1 MKTIIGVVCL
11 ALGVVGG
18 IFAGRSLAAK
28 SFDKALEVVRNQHK
42 SDEAR
47 LSMAGKRIA
56 KLESQLAEAKAS
68 SAAAK
73 KSAQKKEAETPVA
86 VKTDKKE
93 EPIVL
98 GKDMNLE
105 DALKKRLP
113 SEQFTQ
119 VTNAFAQFRARLA
132 QRAKSRQD
140 YLSSIDTSGM
150 TAAEKANHKR
160 YLELFAKREAASEKM
175 RGGMFNQDAIRE
187 MVEVGME
194 MRETAKEERATLM
207 RQVARELGYTGD
219 DAKTI
224 QETVQNIYDCTSSG
238 PMSGINDLI
247 ESAPMLKGGGAGGAS
262 DVKVETHVI
271 GL

>member
-1 MKTIIGVVCL
+1 
-11 ALGVVGG
+11 
-18 IFAGRSLAAK
+18 
-28 SFDKALEVVRNQHK
+28 
-42 SDEAR
+42 
-47 LSMAGKRIA
+47 
-56 KLESQLAEAKAS
+56 
-68 SAAAK
+68 
-73 KSAQKKEAETPVA
+73 
-86 VKTDKKE
+86 
-93 EPIVL
+93 
-98 GKDMNLE
+98 
-105 DALKKRLP
+105 
-113 SEQFTQ
+113 
-119 VTNAFAQFRARLA
+119 
-132 QRAKSRQD
+132 
-140 YLSSIDTSGM
+140 M

-238 PMSGINDLI
+238 PMSGINALM

-262 DVKVETHVI
+262 DIKVETHVI